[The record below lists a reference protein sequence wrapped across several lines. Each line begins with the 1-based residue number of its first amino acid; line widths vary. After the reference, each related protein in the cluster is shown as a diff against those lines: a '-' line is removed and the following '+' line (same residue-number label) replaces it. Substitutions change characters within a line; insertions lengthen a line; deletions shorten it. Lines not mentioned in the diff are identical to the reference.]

1 MKDRFGREIDYLRVS
16 VTDNC
21 NLRCVYCMDEKDNK
35 FLKKDEKLTDDEIY
49 RVVKESAK
57 LGIKKVRITGGE
69 PLVRP
74 GVVDLIGKIN
84 SIDGIEEIYL
94 TTNGILLADRLDE
107 LVKNG
112 LKGVNISL
120 DSLKEDRFNKLTR
133 LGHVDNVLAAID
145 KAISLGI
152 KVKLNTVIVNDINKD
167 DIIFKYNYDFN
178 KSLSTE
184 YKVKN
189 TYPKII
195 ILEGL
200 YSFNLFSDNK
210 FDLTKLNPYK
220 SALEY
225 DDVPLELNDASL
237 RNQFIT
243 LKIMLTMNKDDIKNI
258 LLYRNA
264 NYRNSDDVTHNFNTI
279 LINKFN
285 HYIWPATEKWGLL
298 GKKEADVIIVG
309 GTRNKKD
316 IKIVTN
322 AILTPFNYKDQLIT
336 FEKFIDH

>member
-84 SIDGIEEIYL
+84 SIEGIEEIYL

-167 DIIFKYNYDFN
+167 EIMDFVN
-178 KSLSTE
+178 
-184 YKVKN
+184 
-189 TYPKII
+189 
-195 ILEGL
+195 
-200 YSFNLFSDNK
+200 
-210 FDLTKLNPYK
+210 LTKEKEIDVRFIELMPIGIAINYKGVANEEVLNIIRR
-220 SALEY
+220 
-225 DDVPLELNDASL
+225 NASDFEEVV
-237 RNQFIT
+237 RNQ
-243 LKIMLTMNKDDIKNI
+243 
-258 LLYRNA
+258 
-264 NYRNSDDVTHNFNTI
+264 SGG
-279 LINKFN
+279 
-285 HYIWPATEKWGLL
+285 PATYIRLNGAK
-298 GKKEADVIIVG
+298 GKVG
-309 GTRNKKD
+309 FISAMSNCFCEDCNR
-316 IKIVTN
+316 IR
-322 AILTPFNYKDQLIT
+322 LTPEGFLKQCLHFDYGVDLKSMLREGVND
-336 FEKFIDH
+336 EKLKEVIYNNIYDKPEKHLFLEDSEHKELKFMNQIGG

>member
-167 DIIFKYNYDFN
+167 EIMDFVN
-178 KSLSTE
+178 
-184 YKVKN
+184 
-189 TYPKII
+189 
-195 ILEGL
+195 
-200 YSFNLFSDNK
+200 
-210 FDLTKLNPYK
+210 LTKEKEIDVRFIELMPIGIAINYKGVANEEVLNIIRRK
-220 SALEY
+220 
-225 DDVPLELNDASL
+225 ASDFEEVV
-237 RNQFIT
+237 RNQ
-243 LKIMLTMNKDDIKNI
+243 
-258 LLYRNA
+258 
-264 NYRNSDDVTHNFNTI
+264 SGG
-279 LINKFN
+279 
-285 HYIWPATEKWGLL
+285 PATYIRLNGAK
-298 GKKEADVIIVG
+298 GKVG
-309 GTRNKKD
+309 FISAMSNCFCEDCNR
-316 IKIVTN
+316 IR
-322 AILTPFNYKDQLIT
+322 LTPEGFLKQCLHFDYGVDLKSILREGVND
-336 FEKFIDH
+336 EKLKEVIYNNIYDKPEKHLFLEDSEHKELKFMNQIGG